1 MNIEILREWLTALLA
16 QVVAYEA
23 LSSPLTFA
31 VLIATALIFVWLA
44 LGPSRAES
52 GENERISG
60 YLAGRDIVEE
70 AELRRSFLQR
80 AVLPFMRR
88 LLKTLGAL
96 TPMANLARVETL
108 VMQAGSPSGLT
119 APDILGMQVLAGF
132 VPAALY
138 LAVGWFS
145 SDLISASLPVLLR
158 NAGILLVLGFLGP
171 RLWLSSK
178 ADARKRDIM
187 RNFSNALDLLSVS
200 VDAGLGLDSAIVH
213 VCERWHNA
221 LTEELRRV
229 TMEIRVGTPRNTA
242 LQRMADRTGVGDLE
256 TFVGILIQSTELGVS
271 IAETLHSQAAQVRVR
286 RRQRSEELARQASV
300 KMVFALVFFIFP
312 ALLVV
317 LLGPGVPRIFEAL
330 GGVGTGG
337 GPLP

>member
-1 MNIEILREWLTALLA
+1 
-16 QVVAYEA
+16 
-23 LSSPLTFA
+23 
-31 VLIATALIFVWLA
+31 
-44 LGPSRAES
+44 
-52 GENERISG
+52 
-60 YLAGRDIVEE
+60 
-70 AELRRSFLQR
+70 
-80 AVLPFMRR
+80 
-88 LLKTLGAL
+88 
-96 TPMANLARVETL
+96 
-108 VMQAGSPSGLT
+108 
-119 APDILGMQVLAGF
+119 VLAGV